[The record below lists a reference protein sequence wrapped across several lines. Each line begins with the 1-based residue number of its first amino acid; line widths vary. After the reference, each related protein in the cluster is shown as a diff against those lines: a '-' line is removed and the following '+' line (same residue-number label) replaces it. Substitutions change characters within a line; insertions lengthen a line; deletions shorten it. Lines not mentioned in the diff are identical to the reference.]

1 MTNTCL
7 LPSTMSLL
15 LPKAKYIVIMREPVS
30 ALYSS
35 FWFSCVMYNP
45 GLSRKNQLIQKGPDV
60 FHERAMKKVDMFNEC
75 MTDKSVPALSHPCS
89 LKADSDYGECI
100 IQRFHLLHRCLQAVS
115 FDAYSS
121 DMPRCGDIR
130 FDATLYYV
138 HIQKWLSVIPR
149 EQFLF
154 LTLEEMNRDVENVTM
169 KILKFLELPL
179 HRDIVKRAKS
189 FAQHCTQNKR
199 KLFNYKKDHQL
210 QIKKK
215 TLKLL
220 QKFFHP
226 FKTKLAGLIN

>member
-1 MTNTCL
+1 
-7 LPSTMSLL
+7 
-15 LPKAKYIVIMREPVS
+15 
-30 ALYSS
+30 
-35 FWFSCVMYNP
+35 
-45 GLSRKNQLIQKGPDV
+45 
-60 FHERAMKKVDMFNEC
+60 MKKVDMFNEC

-130 FDATLYYV
+130 FDVSLYYV

-154 LTLEEMNRDVENVTM
+154 LTLEEMSREVENVTV

-179 HRDIVKRAKS
+179 FREIIKRAKN
-189 FAQHCTQNKR
+189 FAHHCTQNSQTQ
-199 KLFNYKKDHQL
+199 FDYKNDHQL
-210 QIKKK
+210 QIKSK

-226 FKTKLAGLIN
+226 FKTKLAELIEDTRFLWR